1 MLKPFYHSNL
11 WMQSPA
17 AQRRLFWWDR
27 TWPYRAKVWTFNIIK
42 PVLCQGLIYQKS
54 RLSTVHTLSYSTYY
68 VGPEL
73 VSHDSLLS
81 LFVRLNGRVSHE
93 CEPQFKKKNTTLFG
107 PFVNR
112 LLLVL
117 KFFFDFRMKL
127 TQNGLYFCICCCLPC
142 KIVIDR
148 NFWKTICMLFKGR
161 DGGRGRGQLLP
172 RTQGRVDEVGQQEHH
187 PTKRQPACN

>member
-1 MLKPFYHSNL
+1 MYCLTLVLRKWTCFYLIRIRKSEQNPDLVSLIKKQFLFGTECRTEIQFIVLFIAQIAQTFYHSNL

-68 VGPEL
+68 VGPEI

-81 LFVRLNGRVSHE
+81 LFVRLNGRVSHK
-93 CEPQFKKKNTTLFG
+93 CEPQFKKKKHNSFCALCKQTVWFG
-107 PFVNR
+107 N
-112 LLLVL
+112 
-117 KFFFDFRMKL
+117 FFSISGW
-127 TQNGLYFCICCCLPC
+127 N
-142 KIVIDR
+142 
-148 NFWKTICMLFKGR
+148 
-161 DGGRGRGQLLP
+161 
-172 RTQGRVDEVGQQEHH
+172 
-187 PTKRQPACN
+187 